1 MIENERA
8 LILALLDDFEDKK
21 KYRLTSVADFT
32 GPRRDIW
39 LCLGEGDAADLWK
52 LSRDIMSERR
62 SSDLLSELAHILANR
77 GKHLPLMSN
86 GTFTHFLHKH
96 QLKTWEDNLIDLCHE
111 VVDDEGGEAIG
122 RLVAFVKGE

>member
-8 LILALLDDFEDKK
+8 LILALIDGGHDKF
-21 KYRLTSVADFT
+21 RLTTADDFT
-32 GPRRDIW
+32 GPRRDVW

-77 GKHLPLMSN
+77 GKYLPLMANESFTGFLHRHQSETWREDLIGHCQEVVEDPEN
-86 GTFTHFLHKH
+86 GT
-96 QLKTWEDNLIDLCHE
+96 ID
-111 VVDDEGGEAIG
+111 